1 MDYIKFNG
9 GHNGGGGAFNCSQR
23 FFIRVAEYLFIPL
36 SNRIIAKTNL
46 APPRPLSRYPQC
58 SSKILLAC
66 DFDSLCVRF
75 PPRGAGRG
83 RGEQKREEGGEEDG
97 RLLHGSVEAATAS
110 SIVVSMFSDDCF
122 DTVHRENVG
131 SVSSL
136 PPSLPLLLLA
146 DSNPSFL
153 PSFLSSFPP
162 SAFVETGRNM
172 DGGRGRGTVIL
183 EGARGSYR
191 NAKISPFVQ
200 VISIEW
206 QTSNPERHLLSPL
219 MDTKTF
225 SSLVSKCFFFFYL
238 YNYEL

>member
-1 MDYIKFNG
+1 M
-9 GHNGGGGAFNCSQR
+9 
-23 FFIRVAEYLFIPL
+23 
-36 SNRIIAKTNL
+36 
-46 APPRPLSRYPQC
+46 PRPAPSRDIPNGPLKSFLVAISIRC
-58 SSKILLAC
+58 AFDFALL
-66 DFDSLCVRF
+66 LEELE
-75 PPRGAGRG
+75 GG

-110 SIVVSMFSDDCF
+110 SIVVSMFSNDCF

-136 PPSLPLLLLA
+136 PPSPPLLLLA

-153 PSFLSSFPP
+153 PSFLP
-162 SAFVETGRNM
+162 SLPLFSWRQGEIWMVEG
-172 DGGRGRGTVIL
+172 GRGTVIL

-225 SSLVSKCFFFFYL
+225 SSLVSKCFLFFRL

>member
-1 MDYIKFNG
+1 M
-9 GHNGGGGAFNCSQR
+9 
-23 FFIRVAEYLFIPL
+23 
-36 SNRIIAKTNL
+36 
-46 APPRPLSRYPQC
+46 PRPAPSRDIPNAPLKSFLVLAISIRC
-58 SSKILLAC
+58 AFDFALL
-66 DFDSLCVRF
+66 LEELE
-75 PPRGAGRG
+75 GG

-97 RLLHGSVEAATAS
+97 RLLPRSVEAATAS

-136 PPSLPLLLLA
+136 PPSPPL
-146 DSNPSFL
+146 SSGRFESFL